1 MIIEKKIAD
10 PKNYGDKRNVEDIEY
25 IVIQEVSD
33 KPISHYQ
40 VMNNKV
46 IQVIPDD
53 YISNSVNGPKCCHL
67 GIYHGISTKYNSIT
81 ICIAE
86 IPNNDDL
93 DLLSHLI
100 MTIKRR
106 YKISVDKIIRQSE
119 VTGEPNPQIF
129 LDNDL
134 WRKKVIQRIHE
145 ML

>member
-25 IVIQEVSD
+25 IVIQEVSE

-40 VMNNKV
+40 VMNNNV

-53 YISNSVNGPKCCHL
+53 YISNSVNGPRCCHL
-67 GIYHGISTKYNSIT
+67 GIYHGICTKYNSIT

-86 IPNNDDL
+86 KPNNDDL

-106 YKISVDKIIRQSE
+106 YKISIDKIIRQSE
-119 VTGEPNPQIF
+119 VTGEPNPQMF

-134 WRKKVIQRIHE
+134 WHKKVIQRIHE

>member
-10 PKNYGDKRNVEDIEY
+10 PKNYGDKRNVEDIKY

-40 VMNNKV
+40 VLNNNV

-53 YISNSVNGPKCCHL
+53 YISNSVNGPRCCHL
-67 GIYHGISTKYNSIT
+67 GIYHGICTKYNSIT

-86 IPNNDDL
+86 SPNNDDL

-119 VTGEPNPQIF
+119 VTGEANPQMF